1 MSVDAPRVYLEDA
14 ETGEMA
20 MDLMASVRAMVE
32 HECDEP
38 QNEPTH

>member
-1 MSVDAPRVYLEDA
+1 
-14 ETGEMA
+14 

>member
-1 MSVDAPRVYLEDA
+1 MNRLF
-14 ETGEMA
+14 ETPQA
-20 MDLMASVRAMVE
+20 VDLMASVRAMVE